1 MENKNDKNLKIINE
15 FFNTHEQELNALQ
28 QSDSI
33 LKLKEFV
40 KLKLKENK
48 RIVVITSGGTT
59 VPLEK

>member
-15 FFNTHEQELNALQ
+15 FFNTHEQELTSLK

-40 KLKLKENK
+40 KLKLNENK